1 MLCLHERNPPNL
13 RFVDPKIMTAAAK
26 PIKHKNTAIAD
37 RYDIAIIGG
46 GPVGMALALA
56 LRDTGISSV
65 LLEARGVPEKDED
78 PRPLALS
85 HGSYL
90 ILKRLGV
97 WDKLSNRTP
106 ITQIHIS
113 NRGSLGQTVLTP
125 EDAGVPALGY
135 VVNYH
140 DLFCSIHHQLAGSAT
155 DYLAGAL
162 VTRLD
167 TDKNS
172 GTVTFDYQGKEHQLS
187 AKLLVLADGG
197 KLAKQL
203 PDISYC
209 EHDYRQWAVVANVKA
224 ETKQTGTAY
233 ERFTAD
239 GPVALLPNLD
249 DFALVW
255 TVSPDEVKEIAALS
269 EPAFLARLH
278 EHFGDRL
285 GKFIAAGKRS
295 AFPLTLKYAK
305 STATQRVAL
314 IGNAAQTLHPVAGQ
328 GFNLGLRDAFE
339 LAGEAIN
346 AKSQSL
352 EIGKPA
358 MMTKYQQK
366 RQFDSSAVRLFTD
379 SLIKLFSNDNELL
392 KHACGLG
399 LIALDRMPPLKR
411 FVARRMI
418 FGARG

>member
-13 RFVDPKIMTAAAK
+13 RFVDPKIMTAATK
-26 PIKHKNTAIAD
+26 PIKRKNTAIAD

-97 WDKLSNRTP
+97 WDKLSNQTP

-140 DLFCSIHHQLAGSAT
+140 DLFCSIHHQLTGSTT

-209 EHDYRQWAVVANVKA
+209 EHDYRQWAVVANIKA
-224 ETKQTGTAY
+224 EQRQTGVAY
-233 ERFTAD
+233 ERFTPD
-239 GPVALLPNLD
+239 GPVALLPNRD

-255 TVSPDEVKEIAALS
+255 TVSPIEAKTITALDES
-269 EPAFLARLH
+269 TFLARLH
-278 EHFGDRL
+278 QHFGDRL
-285 GKFIAAGKRS
+285 GKFIGAGKRS
-295 AFPLTLKYAK
+295 AFPLQLKYAV
-305 STATQRVAL
+305 SSAQRVAL

-339 LAGEAIN
+339 LAQEVIAAQRQGRAIGMPHM
-346 AKSQSL
+346 L
-352 EIGKPA
+352 E
-358 MMTKYQQK
+358 KYQQK
-366 RQFDSSAVRLFTD
+366 RRLDSSAVRIFTD
-379 SLIKLFSNDNELL
+379 SLIKLFSNDNPLL

-399 LIALDRMPPLKR
+399 LIALDSTPPLKR

>member
-1 MLCLHERNPPNL
+1 MLCLRAFDL
-13 RFVDPKIMTAAAK
+13 RCLSMQLPDNS
-26 PIKHKNTAIAD
+26 NTASH
-37 RYDIAIIGG
+37 YDIAIIGG

-56 LRDTGISSV
+56 LRDTGITCL
-65 LLEARGVPEKDED
+65 LLEARGIPEKDED

-85 HGSYL
+85 HGSRL
-90 ILKRLGV
+90 ILQRLGV
-97 WDKLSNRTP
+97 WSNLSHYTP

-113 NRGSLGQTVLTP
+113 NRGSLGQTLLTP
-125 EDAGVPALGY
+125 DDAGVPALGY

-140 DLFCSIHHQLAGSAT
+140 DLFCSIHAQLKHS
-155 DYLAGAL
+155 DCNYLAGA
-162 VTRLD
+162 
-167 TDKNS
+167 
-172 GTVTFDYQGKEHQLS
+172 TVTQLETGNDAGIVSFDYQGESRQAT

-203 PDISYC
+203 PGIEFH
-209 EHDYRQWAVVANVKA
+209 EHDYRQWAVVANVAA
-224 ETKQTGTAY
+224 ETKQTGIAY

-239 GPVALLPNLD
+239 GPVALLPHLD

-255 TVSPDEVKEIAALS
+255 TASPEDAKTLVALDEA
-269 EPAFLARLH
+269 AFLARLH

-285 GKFIAAGKRS
+285 GKFIATGKRS
-295 AFPLTLKYAK
+295 AFPLLLKYAT
-305 STATQRVAL
+305 SSAQRIAL

-339 LAGEAIN
+339 LANEIIDSKNQWIGIGTRTM
-346 AKSQSL
+346 L
-352 EIGKPA
+352 E
-358 MMTKYQQK
+358 KYQQK
-366 RQFDSSAVRLFTD
+366 RRLDSGAVRLFTD
-379 SLIKLFSNDNELL
+379 SLIKLFSNDNPLL

-399 LIALDRMPPLKR
+399 LITLDRVPPLKR